1 MTAAAILDF
10 KNLDSLTVGRVKSSV
25 VTVSETDTETRFFA
39 KTVRRRNLGF
49 STIIDGFWAHLHAKI
64 I

>member
-1 MTAAAILDF
+1 MHSENIAKNYPKRCQIANFFLAI
-10 KNLDSLTVGRVKSSV
+10 TSV
-25 VTVSETDTETRFFA
+25 VTVSETDTA

-49 STIIDGFWAHLHAKI
+49 SAIIEGFWAHLHAKI